1 MRPMALATLA
11 LALASALFILVLVLR
26 RTWLVRQRRRRE
38 ALAER
43 LRPVAVVLVESEAE
57 GGLPELQGPEAEVF
71 AELLSGYS
79 RLLRGDPRERIAAYF
94 EASGAVAEEIELLR
108 SRRAWRRATAAFS
121 LGDMCSPRTAP
132 DLVRMLDDRV
142 REVRMAAA
150 RSLGRLGAVDA
161 IERLVAAGVSG
172 DVPRDVA
179 SLALLDIGP
188 AAVPSLLELTAHD
201 EPQIRA
207 NAVELIGL
215 LGTAGDSDGLVGRLR
230 DPAAGV
236 RTAAAGALGRLGAG
250 QARDAL
256 VRALDDRVPN
266 VRVAAARA
274 LGQIGGQ
281 RAIDSLLRVARTDSF
296 EPARAASD
304 ALAWIDPALVIRCA
318 AEPDAG
324 PHLLEA
330 ADLASL

>member
-1 MRPMALATLA
+1 VRPVALATLA
-11 LALASALFILVLVLR
+11 LAAASALFILVLVLR
-26 RTWLVRQRRRRE
+26 RTWLSRRRRARE

-43 LRPVAVVLVESEAE
+43 LRPRAVALVESDGDEDP
-57 GGLPELQGPEAEVF
+57 PELRGAEAEVF

-79 RLLRGDPRERIAAYF
+79 RLLRGEPRERIARYF
-94 EASGAVAEEIELLR
+94 EASGAVAEQIRMLR
-108 SRRAWRRATAAFS
+108 SRRTWRRATAAFV
-121 LGDMCSPRTAP
+121 LGDMGSPRADP
-132 DLVRMLDDRV
+132 ELVRMLDDRA

-150 RSLGRLGAVDA
+150 RSLGRLGSVEA

-188 AAVPSLLELTAHD
+188 AAVPSLLGLTAHE

-236 RTAAAGALGRLGAG
+236 RASAAGALGRLGAA

-256 VRALDDRVPN
+256 VRALDDRVPD

-281 RAIDSLLRVARTDSF
+281 RAMDALLRVARTDSF
-296 EPARAASD
+296 DPARAAAS
-304 ALAWIDPALVIRCA
+304 ALARIDPVLVVRSA
-318 AEPDAG
+318 VEPDAG
-324 PHLLEA
+324 PHLVEA
-330 ADLASL
+330 ADLVSL